1 MPKTILIV
9 DDETNIARLVEMNLV
24 RAGYEVAK
32 AVDGREGLEAASNLR
47 PDLILLDVTMPQM
60 DGFEMLRLLKG
71 DAALQHIPVIMV
83 TARAQDADILR
94 GKEGGALHYL
104 TKPINPLE
112 MLSLIERVFKEQGP
126 TTDESEGTDEQAD
139 TDRR

>member
-9 DDETNIARLVEMNLV
+9 DDEVNIARLVEMNLV
-24 RAGYEVAK
+24 RAGYGVAK
-32 AVDGREGLEAASNLR
+32 ALDGREGLEAASNLR

-60 DGFEMLRLLKG
+60 DGFEMLRLLKE

-83 TARAQDADILR
+83 TARTQDADILR
-94 GKEGGALHYL
+94 GKEGGAVHYL

-112 MLSLIERVFKEQGP
+112 MLSLIERVFNEKDP
-126 TTDESEGTDEQAD
+126 KTDESEGTDEQAD